1 MPLVL
6 VVQVCQKSRQSKRL
20 KKAVIMHEVGSLPR
34 SEDKER
40 ENGSKNEMWQ
50 KRDAVHMV
58 GGCTVPR
65 SAEK

>member
-1 MPLVL
+1 MCRWFSL
-6 VVQVCQKSRQSKRL
+6 CKCAKNKNKL
-20 KKAVIMHEVGSLPR
+20 KKRAIMHAVGSLPR
-34 SEDKER
+34 TEDKER

-65 SAEK
+65 SEEK